1 MNQPEKI
8 FFASVLIGAA
18 GLAYTLAPDGSG
30 IGFAVIGFSLEA
42 IRAGIVL
49 INVEVRKIS
58 VFQYGIVLCAAII
71 ATVGVGF
78 AINSIDDISPS
89 EWWIAQTTNFL
100 ILAGEY
106 SWAIIRAG
114 VPVDWEFE
122 YRKLERALKE
132 SEKRSEELDEVRL
145 RLAHAEGEL
154 AGESSALR
162 SAKGKISTLKDEAEK
177 ASAKIKQLTAVK
189 DSTLAVAEKKISVNR
204 VGAAVCQCGILI
216 APNTNSHKPE
226 TCECGKKINW

>member
-1 MNQPEKI
+1 MNNLEKI

-58 VFQYGIVLCAAII
+58 VYQYGIVLCAAIT
-71 ATVGVGF
+71 ATIGVGF
-78 AINSIDDISPS
+78 AINNIGDISPS

-106 SWAIIRAG
+106 SWAVIRAG

-122 YRKLERALKE
+122 YKKVERALKE
-132 SEKRSEELDEVRL
+132 AEKRSEELDEVRREL
-145 RLAHAEGEL
+145 DESRGAVAACDASISQYRSEVSVLEEG
-154 AGESSALR
+154 
-162 SAKGKISTLKDEAEK
+162 GKK
-177 ASAKIKQLTAVK
+177 ASEKIKELTAVK
-189 DSTLAVAEKKISVNR
+189 NSLLAVAEKKISVNR
-204 VGAAVCQCGILI
+204 VGAAICQCGRLI

-226 TCECGKKINW
+226 MCECGKTINW

>member
-1 MNQPEKI
+1 MNHPEKI
-8 FFASVLIGAA
+8 FFFSVLIGAA
-18 GLAYTLAPDGSG
+18 GLAYTLAPEGSG
-30 IGFAVIGFSLEA
+30 VGFAVIGFSLEA

-58 VFQYGIVLCAAII
+58 VYQYGIVLCAAII
-71 ATVGVGF
+71 ATIGVGF
-78 AINSIDDISPS
+78 AIDSIGDITQS

-106 SWAIIRAG
+106 SWAVIRAG
-114 VPVDWEFE
+114 VPIDWEFE
-122 YRKLERALKE
+122 YRKIERALKDA
-132 SEKRSEELDEVRL
+132 EKRSAELDEVRL
-145 RLAHAEGEL
+145 RLANAQGEL

-162 SAKGKISTLKDEAEK
+162 SAKGKISTLQGELDKKLEE
-177 ASAKIKQLTAVK
+177 IQQLTAVK
-189 DSTLAVAEKKISVNR
+189 KSILAVAEKKISVNR

-226 TCECGKKINW
+226 TCSCGKKIDW